1 LTLPLSNPSTE
12 LRKKVEILLFVHD
25 QPLAIRE
32 IISMVGGEV
41 KKAEVEQCLSS
52 LARELVLAD
61 KPYSL
66 ENVGGGWQFL
76 TRPEY
81 AKMLKKLV
89 EVHRKEN
96 LTKAQLETLSV
107 IAYSQPITR
116 FDIESIRGVGCSPV
130 LKVLQ
135 ERNFAR
141 VVGRADKLGAPVLY
155 GTTRHFLE
163 VFGMGDIAELPE
175 RDEIMTMFKE
185 KLHSGQDQ
193 EKKSQD
199 A

>member
-1 LTLPLSNPSTE
+1 M
-12 LRKKVEILLFVHD
+12 I
-25 QPLAIRE
+25 A
-32 IISMVGGEV
+32 MVGGEV
-41 KKAEVEQCLSS
+41 DKAEVEKCLFS

-66 ENVGGGWQFL
+66 EHVGGGWQFL

-116 FDIESIRGVGCSPV
+116 FDIESIRGVGCTPV

-135 ERNFAR
+135 ERNYVR

-163 VFGMGDIAELPE
+163 VFGMGDIDELPE

-185 KLHSGQDQ
+185 KLHSDPGQ
-193 EKKSQD
+193 EKEHQD